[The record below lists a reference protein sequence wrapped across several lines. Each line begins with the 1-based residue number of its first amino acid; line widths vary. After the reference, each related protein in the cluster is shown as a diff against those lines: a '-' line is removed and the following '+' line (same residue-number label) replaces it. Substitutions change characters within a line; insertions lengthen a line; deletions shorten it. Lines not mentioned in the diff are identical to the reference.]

1 MTGNLA
7 DMYIFKKGNRIIF
20 SKISSTIMT
29 CEDMNNE
36 ALLAEVPSKADNY
49 NINSKTLNLNKAKMA
64 PLASFVAVK

>member
-1 MTGNLA
+1 
-7 DMYIFKKGNRIIF
+7 
-20 SKISSTIMT
+20 MT